1 MKGKAGGGG
10 AAHHEPHTAEQRARS
25 KWSSRREKT
34 DRRMSSFSDCAV
46 YPEPVAAGR
55 RLDLTAAAAPPV
67 SSIPLLRPS
76 PPLWPGFRTGQVTT
90 LPTVRLSPRPRDPRV
105 TEQTA
110 PRLSGLYS
118 TESTL
123 VHSSRPNRVTAPA
136 IDGPHELL
144 WTDRRKPSGRW

>member
-1 MKGKAGGGG
+1 VKGKAGGGG

-46 YPEPVAAGR
+46 DPEPVATGR

-76 PPLWPGFRTGQVTT
+76 PPLWPGFRAGRVTA
-90 LPTVRLSPRPRDPRV
+90 LPTARLSPRPRAPHV
-105 TEQTA
+105 TEQTVS
-110 PRLSGLYS
+110 RLPDLAAARRRPSERAMQLGGLDV
-118 TESTL
+118 L
-123 VHSSRPNRVTAPA
+123 AR
-136 IDGPHELL
+136 
-144 WTDRRKPSGRW
+144 DRERRRRQWRG